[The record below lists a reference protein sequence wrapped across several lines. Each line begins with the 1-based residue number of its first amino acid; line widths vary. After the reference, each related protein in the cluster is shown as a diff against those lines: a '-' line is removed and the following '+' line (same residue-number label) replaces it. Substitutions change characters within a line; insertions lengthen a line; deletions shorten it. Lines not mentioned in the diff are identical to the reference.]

1 MELLKR
7 KIDTFLALWKQN
19 PLRKPL
25 IVKGARQIGKTR
37 SIQAFGQANYE
48 SVIEIN
54 FVLQKKFRSIF
65 DNGYEVDTIIKN
77 ISLLEPTWKFIPY
90 KTLIF
95 FDELQKCPDC
105 ATSLKSF
112 NADPRYDVICSGS
125 LMGIYYEEIESN
137 AVGNKEDYEM
147 HSMDFE
153 EFLWAKGYS
162 EAQVEDLYTHM
173 ASLTPFSELEL
184 STYMDIFRDYMTI
197 GGMPEVVKMYIDNGH
212 FGGTLELLRQLLLD
226 YEEDITKYAKDS
238 DKAKILAVYRHISTF
253 LAKTSKKFQITKVA
267 RGARNRE
274 YIGAVEWLEKAGVV
288 NVCYC
293 LSNPEL
299 PLKGNYD
306 ADTYKVYYHD
316 TGLLIAS
323 LDEEAQEDLRANKNF
338 GTYKGAIYENVVG
351 EMLRKSG
358 YEQLYYYK
366 NDNPALEMDFFVRD
380 SDSLIPVEVKARD
393 GATAS
398 LNHLIDWQSY
408 PDVSYGIKFGYKN
421 IGWGGKFYTFPYF
434 LAFLLKRFLKEAGPC
449 KSSPAALAFSRPL
462 RQKASSAC

>member
-7 KIDTFLALWKQN
+7 KIDAFLASWKQN
-19 PLRKPL
+19 PQRKPL

-37 SIQAFGQANYE
+37 SIQAFGEANYE

-77 ISLLEPTWKFIPY
+77 ISLLEPSWKFIPY

-112 NADPRYDVICSGS
+112 NADPRYDVICSCS

-226 YEEDITKYAKDS
+226 YEEDITKYAKES

-267 RGARNRE
+267 HGARNRE

-338 GTYKGAIYENVVG
+338 GTYKGAIYENIVG

-366 NDNPALEMDFFVRD
+366 NDSPALEMDFFVRD
-380 SDSLIPVEVKARD
+380 SDSLVPVEVKAKD

-398 LNHLIDWQSY
+398 LNHLIDWPSY

-434 LAFLLKRFLKEAGPC
+434 LAFLLKRFLKEAGHPV
-449 KSSPAALAFSRPL
+449 
-462 RQKASSAC
+462 Q

>member
-7 KIDTFLALWKQN
+7 KIDAFLATWKQN
-19 PLRKPL
+19 PQRKPL

-77 ISLLEPTWKFIPY
+77 ISLLEPSWKFIPY

-147 HSMDFE
+147 HSMEFE
-153 EFLWAKGYS
+153 EFLWARGYS
-162 EAQVEDLYTHM
+162 ETQVEDLYIHM
-173 ASLTPFSELEL
+173 ASLTPFSDLEL
-184 STYMDIFRDYMTI
+184 STYMGIFRDYMTI
-197 GGMPEVVKMYIDNGH
+197 GGMPEVVKMYINNGH

-226 YEEDITKYAKDS
+226 YEEDITKYAKGS

-267 RGARNRE
+267 QGARNRE

-306 ADTYKVYYHD
+306 VDTYKVYYHD

-338 GTYKGAIYENVVG
+338 GTYKGAIYENIVG

-366 NDNPALEMDFFVRD
+366 NDSPALEMDFFVRD
-380 SDSLIPVEVKARD
+380 SDSLVPVEVKAKD

-434 LAFLLKRFLKEAGPC
+434 LAFLLKRFLKEVGHPV
-449 KSSPAALAFSRPL
+449 
-462 RQKASSAC
+462 Q